1 MLLSIQNLEAGLNQL
16 RGVAGRLDREIQQR
30 VRLGK
35 DMQERAETGIREA
48 RARADAFRNRVV
60 SQMEST
66 LEESRVAE
74 RLAQWRKAASDA
86 LERALATLP
95 VASRR
100 DVEEMK
106 RKLNRLQRKL
116 RNLEKAHSA

>member
-1 MLLSIQNLEAGLNQL
+1 MLLSIQNLEAGLDQL

-30 VRLGK
+30 VRLSK
-35 DMQERAETGIREA
+35 DVQERAETGIREA

-74 RLAQWRKAASDA
+74 RLAQWRKAASEG

>member
-1 MLLSIQNLEAGLNQL
+1 MLLSIQNLEAGLDQL
-16 RGVAGRLDREIQQR
+16 RGVAGRLNREIQQR
-30 VRLGK
+30 VRLSK
-35 DMQERAETGIREA
+35 DVQERAETGIREA

-74 RLAQWRKAASDA
+74 RLAQWRKAAGEG

-106 RKLNRLQRKL
+106 RKLNRLQREL

>member
-1 MLLSIQNLEAGLNQL
+1 MLLSIQNLEAGLDQL

-30 VRLGK
+30 VRLSK
-35 DMQERAETGIREA
+35 DVQERAETGIREA

-74 RLAQWRKAASDA
+74 RLAQWRKAASEG

-106 RKLNRLQRKL
+106 RKLNQLQRKL

>member
-30 VRLGK
+30 VRLSK

-74 RLAQWRKAASDA
+74 RLAQWRKAASDG

-106 RKLNRLQRKL
+106 RKLNRLQRQL

>member
-1 MLLSIQNLEAGLNQL
+1 MLLSIQNLEAGLDQL
-16 RGVAGRLDREIQQR
+16 RGVAGRLDRKIQQR
-30 VRLGK
+30 VRLSK
-35 DMQERAETGIREA
+35 DVQERAETGIREA

-74 RLAQWRKAASDA
+74 RLAQWRKAASEG